1 MIADSKWTGTRQPRC
16 CILSTNLTSFITR
29 GGRVER
35 FSNSIFLNIDF
46 PNFFLLPSLLI
57 SSHYSPFYPFL
68 HPILC
73 ICFVILSSV
82 QCSYRIRTYIN
93 IISFLNFSVK
103 FLFTQIS
110 YIVLFIYPLSIS
122 FTTIFPCDCSHFVT
136 FAIFLYLA
144 VNFTSF
150 LLLNRNALIL

>member
-1 MIADSKWTGTRQPRC
+1 MIVISVANSIDICSFKLFVLQIAFKYSLNGCMIADSKWTGTRQPRC

-93 IISFLNFSVK
+93 IISFLDFSVK
-103 FLFTQIS
+103 FLLAIFTQIR
-110 YIVLFIYPLSIS
+110 YIALFI
-122 FTTIFPCDCSHFVT
+122 
-136 FAIFLYLA
+136 
-144 VNFTSF
+144 
-150 LLLNRNALIL
+150 